1 MAMIPGNLMEKV
13 FSTLPFLSTVIRP
26 WLYYNMEVYWLFMV
40 SLSLLLSNPQK
51 NSRTNAAQVFSI
63 IVFKMNATHIF

>member
-13 FSTLPFLSTVIRP
+13 FSTLPFLSTVFCP

-40 SLSLLLSNPQK
+40 SFSLLLSNPQK